1 MVQVWAEGPK
11 APGAARPERA
21 CGAHLRTFSKVNKVD
36 RLKIA
41 VKFLIAL
48 GLSLLLVWVVRTF
61 AFTVFTVPA
70 GGLPPQLKA
79 GTRVIVNRIDCD
91 FFNRGEVVVF
101 RDSVLAPYKNQGRS
115 QAGNQGRSQAGNQG
129 WSQPRKFVSEAYF
142 IGRIEKLPGDTI
154 LVDTASYVIP
164 TVCCRRCGCKDCRF
178 YLLKTPAGQQL
189 VHKHQMIGKAYKLF

>member
-1 MVQVWAEGPK
+1 M
-11 APGAARPERA
+11 
-21 CGAHLRTFSKVNKVD
+21 
-36 RLKIA
+36 KIA

-48 GLSLLLVWVVRTF
+48 GLSLLLVWAVRTF

-91 FFNRGEVVVF
+91 FFNRGDVVVF
-101 RDSVLAPYKNQGRS
+101 TDSVFASVKNQGQKQAGTQS
-115 QAGNQGRSQAGNQG
+115 QAQPQA
-129 WSQPRKFVSEAYF
+129 RKFVSEAYF

-154 LVDTASYVIP
+154 LIDTVKYIIP
-164 TVCCRRCGCKDCRF
+164 TVCCKRCGCKDCRF
-178 YLLKTPAGQQL
+178 YLLKTPTGQQV

>member
-1 MVQVWAEGPK
+1 M
-11 APGAARPERA
+11 
-21 CGAHLRTFSKVNKVD
+21 
-36 RLKIA
+36 KIA

-79 GTRVIVNRIDCD
+79 GNRVIVNRIDCD

-101 RDSVLAPYKNQGRS
+101 TDSVFAPVENQGQS
-115 QAGNQGRSQAGNQG
+115 QV
-129 WSQPRKFVSEAYF
+129 RKFVSKAYF

-154 LVDTASYVIP
+154 LVDTVKYVIP

-178 YLLKTPAGQQL
+178 YLLKTPTGQQL

>member
-1 MVQVWAEGPK
+1 M
-11 APGAARPERA
+11 
-21 CGAHLRTFSKVNKVD
+21 
-36 RLKIA
+36 KIA

-48 GLSLLLVWVVRTF
+48 GLSLLLVWAVRTF

-91 FFNRGEVVVF
+91 FFNRGDVVVF
-101 RDSVLAPYKNQGRS
+101 TDSVFAPVKKQAQS
-115 QAGNQGRSQAGNQG
+115 QAGSQGQSQA
-129 WSQPRKFVSEAYF
+129 QPQARKFVSEAYF

-154 LVDTASYVIP
+154 LIDTVEYIIP
-164 TVCCRRCGCKDCRF
+164 TVCCKRCGCKDCRF
-178 YLLKTPAGQQL
+178 YLLKTPTGQQV

>member
-1 MVQVWAEGPK
+1 M
-11 APGAARPERA
+11 
-21 CGAHLRTFSKVNKVD
+21 
-36 RLKIA
+36 KIA

-48 GLSLLLVWVVRTF
+48 GLSLLLVWAVRTY

-79 GTRVIVNRIDCD
+79 GNRVIVNRIDCD

-101 RDSVLAPYKNQGRS
+101 RDSVTYQR
-115 QAGNQGRSQAGNQG
+115 
-129 WSQPRKFVSEAYF
+129 RKIVAEAYF

-154 LVDTASYVIP
+154 RIDTVQYIIP
-164 TVCCRRCGCKDCRF
+164 TVCCKRCGCKDCRF
-178 YLLKTPAGQQL
+178 YLLKTPTGQQV

>member
-1 MVQVWAEGPK
+1 M
-11 APGAARPERA
+11 
-21 CGAHLRTFSKVNKVD
+21 
-36 RLKIA
+36 KIA

-48 GLSLLLVWVVRTF
+48 GLSLLLVWAVRTF

-91 FFNRGEVVVF
+91 FFNRGDVVVF
-101 RDSVLAPYKNQGRS
+101 TDSVFAPVKKQAQS
-115 QAGNQGRSQAGNQG
+115 QAGNQGQSLAQ
-129 WSQPRKFVSEAYF
+129 SQPRKFVSEAYF

-154 LVDTASYVIP
+154 LIDTVKYIIP
-164 TVCCRRCGCKDCRF
+164 TVCCKRCGCKDCRF
-178 YLLKTPAGQQL
+178 YLLKMPTGQQV

>member
-1 MVQVWAEGPK
+1 M
-11 APGAARPERA
+11 
-21 CGAHLRTFSKVNKVD
+21 
-36 RLKIA
+36 KIA

-91 FFNRGEVVVF
+91 FFNRGDVVVF
-101 RDSVLAPYKNQGRS
+101 TDSVFAPVENQGQIQVGNQAQN
-115 QAGNQGRSQAGNQG
+115 QAGNQAQSQAQPR
-129 WSQPRKFVSEAYF
+129 PRKFVSEAYL
-142 IGRIEKLPGDTI
+142 IGRVEKLPGDTVRI
-154 LVDTASYVIP
+154 DTASYIIP
-164 TVCCRRCGCKDCRF
+164 VVCCKRCGCKDCRF
-178 YLLKTPAGQQL
+178 YLLKTPTGQQL

>member
-1 MVQVWAEGPK
+1 M
-11 APGAARPERA
+11 
-21 CGAHLRTFSKVNKVD
+21 
-36 RLKIA
+36 
-41 VKFLIAL
+41 
-48 GLSLLLVWVVRTF
+48 LLVWAVRTY

-79 GTRVIVNRIDCD
+79 GNRVVVNRIDCD

-101 RDSVLAPYKNQGRS
+101 TDSVFAPVENQGQS
-115 QAGNQGRSQAGNQG
+115 QV
-129 WSQPRKFVSEAYF
+129 RKFVSKAYF

-154 LVDTASYVIP
+154 LVDTVKYVIP

-178 YLLKTPAGQQL
+178 YLLKTPTGQQL

>member
-1 MVQVWAEGPK
+1 M
-11 APGAARPERA
+11 
-21 CGAHLRTFSKVNKVD
+21 
-36 RLKIA
+36 KIA

-48 GLSLLLVWVVRTF
+48 GLSLLLVWAVRTY

-70 GGLPPQLKA
+70 GGLPPQLKV

-101 RDSVLAPYKNQGRS
+101 TDSVFAPVENQGQS
-115 QAGNQGRSQAGNQG
+115 QV
-129 WSQPRKFVSEAYF
+129 RKFVSKAYF

-154 LVDTASYVIP
+154 LVDTVKYVIP

-178 YLLKTPAGQQL
+178 YLLKTPTGQQL

>member
-1 MVQVWAEGPK
+1 M
-11 APGAARPERA
+11 
-21 CGAHLRTFSKVNKVD
+21 
-36 RLKIA
+36 KIA

-48 GLSLLLVWVVRTF
+48 GLSLLLVWAVRTF

-91 FFNRGEVVVF
+91 FFNRGDVVVF
-101 RDSVLAPYKNQGRS
+101 TDSVFAPAKS
-115 QAGNQGRSQAGNQG
+115 QAKVKGQSQA
-129 WSQPRKFVSEAYF
+129 QPQARKFVSEAYF

-154 LVDTASYVIP
+154 LIDTVKYIIP
-164 TVCCRRCGCKDCRF
+164 TVCCKRCGCKDCRF
-178 YLLKTPAGQQL
+178 YLLKTPTGQQV

>member
-1 MVQVWAEGPK
+1 M
-11 APGAARPERA
+11 
-21 CGAHLRTFSKVNKVD
+21 
-36 RLKIA
+36 KIA

-48 GLSLLLVWVVRTF
+48 GLSLLLVWVVRTY

-79 GTRVIVNRIDCD
+79 GNRVIVNRIDCD

-101 RDSVLAPYKNQGRS
+101 TDSVFAPVKNQAKVKGQRL
-115 QAGNQGRSQAGNQG
+115 AGNQVQPN
-129 WSQPRKFVSEAYF
+129 PRKFVSEAYF

-154 LVDTASYVIP
+154 RIDTVQYIIP
-164 TVCCRRCGCKDCRF
+164 TVCCKRCGCKDCRF
-178 YLLKTPAGQQL
+178 YLLKTPTGQQV